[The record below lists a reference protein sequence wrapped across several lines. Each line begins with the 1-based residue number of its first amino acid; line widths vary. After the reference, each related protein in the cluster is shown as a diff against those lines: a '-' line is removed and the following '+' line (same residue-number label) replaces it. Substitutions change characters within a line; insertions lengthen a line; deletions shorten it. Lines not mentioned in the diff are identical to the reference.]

1 VINCTNL
8 LDNLRGILK
17 PKAFAESSVF
27 KPLEVMLSAAIG
39 GSDPC
44 EGKTVMYE
52 ANNGIKI
59 FSSAQ

>member
-1 VINCTNL
+1 